1 MDLLYPDSHP
11 VARSRRRVLLEAHL
25 GLGDIVV
32 ITGIVRDLHAT
43 HPGEFAVGVRT
54 SFEPAWFH
62 NPYITTVLDHE
73 PGVERVSIGLRH
85 VPPPRELPVRYV
97 DLILEE
103 IREQTGIIIRPTRHH
118 GDIHLSHGERTAADP
133 VAHLIG
139 APVPYWILG
148 AGGKYDHTTKWWS
161 SPRFQEVVDHFRGR
175 ILFVQV
181 GLAEH
186 HHPPLNGV
194 LDLRGRTSIR
204 DLVRL
209 VHHSQGV
216 LCGVTSLMHLAA
228 AVPVPDGGPP
238 ERPCVVLA
246 GGREPQLLVQYPGH
260 QFIHNVGMLPCS
272 RGGCWKSRVE
282 PLNDGSHLDSP
293 EFLCGNVAGGIARCM
308 DLISA
313 NDVVRRIEGY
323 FEGGM
328 TRYLQG
334 GEITA
339 AMRVDASR
347 SRAPQFASQPG

>member
-1 MDLLYPDSHP
+1 MDLLLPDSTP
-11 VARSRRRVLLEAHL
+11 VARSRRRLILEAHL

-32 ITGIVRDLHAT
+32 ITGIVRDLHQT
-43 HPGEFAVGVRT
+43 HPGEFSVGVRT

-62 NPYITTVLDHE
+62 NPYITTVPDHE
-73 PGVERVSIGLRH
+73 PGVERALVTLRH
-85 VPPPRELPVRYV
+85 VPPPRGLPVRYV
-97 DLILEE
+97 DLILDE
-103 IREQTGIIIRPTRHH
+103 IREQTGIIIRPTRYH
-118 GDIHLSHGERTAADP
+118 GDIHLSHGECTAPDP
-133 VAHLIG
+133 VTQLLG
-139 APVPYWILG
+139 ARVPYWILG

-161 SPRFQEVVDHFRGR
+161 SARFQEVVDHFRGR

-209 VHHSQGV
+209 IHRCQGV
-216 LCGVTSLMHLAA
+216 VCGVTSLMHFAA
-228 AVPVPDGGPP
+228 AVPSPEGWPE

-272 RGGCWKSRVE
+272 QGGCWKSRIE
-282 PLNDGSHLDSP
+282 PLHDGSHFDSP

-308 DLISA
+308 DMISVA
-313 NDVVRRIEGY
+313 DVVRRIEGY

-328 TRYLQG
+328 TQYLRG
-334 GEITA
+334 GEVTA
-339 AMRVDASR
+339 ALRVDVSR
-347 SRAPQFASQPG
+347 SRPPEIAPHLG